1 MVLTLLGYRMLT
13 TSSVERKIMPRQIL
27 DHELQIICDDLLLLS
42 SMVETALI
50 DSVSALKDCN
60 MKKSRIVYDN
70 DEKINARRF
79 DLESQI
85 IVAIATQ
92 SPVLHDLRFLASA
105 MNICTE
111 LERIGDYA
119 KTIARINLISEGV
132 NIPRL
137 LRSINDM
144 GVRTSGMLHQAMT
157 AFIHTNAP
165 SAVRIISDDDII
177 DTMYSNLYTQLM
189 EFVVNNPRDVELANY
204 LFWVG
209 HNLERAADR
218 VTNIC
223 ERTIYVET
231 GELGDMML
239 SNLGSSK

>member
-1 MVLTLLGYRMLT
+1 
-13 TSSVERKIMPRQIL
+13 MPCKIL
-27 DHELQIICDDLLLLS
+27 DHELQTICDDLLLLS

-132 NIPRL
+132 NIPHL

-157 AFIHTNAP
+157 AFIHTNVP

-177 DTMYSNLYTQLM
+177 DAMYNNLYTELM
-189 EFVVNNPRDVELANY
+189 EFVVNNPRDVDLANY
-204 LFWVG
+204 LFWVA